1 MSNNVIRMWNP
12 PTGTSTVSATG
23 PLNSGQTY
31 TSDAFGYV
39 AVDPRDVPELM
50 RAGFMVTGSLSA
62 NFKNLFDGGEFT
74 VNPFQRNVPGL
85 ASGGILSAAITNT
98 PGYFADRWFAV
109 GGSASSSI
117 LMASVADISVPG
129 FSQSLQVYRS
139 SGNANTAAITFGQ
152 VLETADCIRCQG
164 QLMTAS
170 FWAKQLAGYTGG
182 QVTMTLYSG
191 TGSNQSAASLVAGTW
206 TGQVAVA
213 TAAFTPSGGMSRMQI
228 TGAVPLNSTQLGF
241 TLSWIPTGTAGANDG
256 LQLNGF
262 QFEHGPSASSYERRD
277 VQVELEICQRY
288 AWLTAEP
295 AAAVVVGVGMNT
307 TTAIQVFYMA
317 TPVQLR
323 AAPTVTVAAGT
334 FKTNQASTPTATT
347 ITPGTTHTPNAISI
361 AGNSAGTAGQG
372 TMLQGGGGSGWILAS
387 ADF

>member
-12 PTGTSTVSATG
+12 PAGVSSVAATG

-39 AVDPRDVPELM
+39 AVDPRDVPELL
-50 RAGFMVTGSLSA
+50 RAGFMVVGSLSA
-62 NFKNLFDGGEFT
+62 NFKNLFDGGDFS
-74 VNPFQRNVPGL
+74 VNPFQRNIPGL
-85 ASGGILSAAITNT
+85 ASGGILSTAITNT

-109 GGSASSSI
+109 GGSGSSSV

-129 FSQSLQVYRS
+129 FSQALQVYRAS
-139 SGNANTAAITFGQ
+139 ANANTAAITFGQ

-164 QLMTAS
+164 QLMTTS

-182 QVTMTLYSG
+182 AVTATLYSS
-191 TGSNQSAASLVAGTW
+191 TGSNQTAASLIAGTW
-206 TGQVAVA
+206 TGQAVVG
-213 TAAFTPSGGMSRMQI
+213 TLTFTPSTGMARMQF
-228 TGAVPLNSTQLGF
+228 TGAVPANATQLGF
-241 TLSWIPTGTAGANDG
+241 TGSWTPTGTAGANDG
-256 LQLNGF
+256 VQVNGF
-262 QFEHGPSASSYERRD
+262 QLEHGPSASSFERRD

-288 AWLTAEP
+288 AWATAEP
-295 AAAVVVGVGMNT
+295 AASVVVGVGMNT
-307 TTAIQVFYMA
+307 TSAIQVFYMA

-323 AAPTVTVAAGT
+323 AAPTVTVSAGT
-334 FKTNQASTPTATT
+334 FKTNQASTATATT